1 MAYVVSLK
9 QFEGPLDLLLH
20 LITRAKVDIRDIFV
34 SEITEQYLA
43 SLEGLDEL
51 DMDVASEFLTMA
63 ATLMEIKSRALL
75 PRPPAPEEDGGETP
89 EQALIRRLE
98 EYKLYKESAGR
109 MQEFERVAMQVFS
122 KLPEEYPLP
131 PQPVELTGLTLQGL
145 VRALERIL
153 ARQVTED
160 EPGRV
165 FRAITRD
172 RFTIEQCTFNLTR
185 RLKKGPVLFSDMLS
199 DRVTRDE
206 VVSYFMAMLELL
218 RMGRLHAQQEN
229 TFDDILI
236 LPGRRH
242 EEDEADGE
250 QGERGADGTGAADG
264 AGDGDAGDRRSSGE
278 A

>member
-43 SLEGLDEL
+43 SLDGLDEL

-63 ATLMEIKSRALL
+63 ATLLEIKSRALL
-75 PRPPAPEEDGGETP
+75 PKLPAPQEEGAETP

-109 MQEFERVAMQVFS
+109 MKEFERAAMQVFS

-131 PQPVELTGLTLQGL
+131 PQPVELTGLSLDGL
-145 VRALERIL
+145 VRALERII
-153 ARQVTED
+153 ARNVQTD

-165 FRAITRD
+165 FRSITRD
-172 RFTIEQCTFNLTR
+172 RFTIEQCVFNLTS
-185 RLKKGPVLFSDMLS
+185 RLKKGPVLFTDMLS
-199 DRVTRDE
+199 PQVTRNE
-206 VVSYFMAMLELL
+206 IVSYFMAMLELL
-218 RMGRLHAQQEN
+218 KLGRLHAQQEGVY
-229 TFDDILI
+229 DDILI
-236 LPGRRH
+236 LPGRRG
-242 EEDEADGE
+242 EDGE
-250 QGERGADGTGAADG
+250 STEDADDRQAD
-264 AGDGDAGDRRSSGE
+264 
-278 A
+278 